1 MIEFTFLKQ
10 LMLIKQANEKSATF
24 VTIGIFLNKAFKFKP
39 NFCNKCYDLLRSMN
53 LSNIAILN
61 IKSANYRCIIS
72 GISKNEA
79 INLMQNT
86 DLTQTCVT
94 L

>member
-24 VTIGIFLNKAFKFKP
+24 VTIGIFLKKAFKFKP

-86 DLTQTCVT
+86 DLTQTSVT